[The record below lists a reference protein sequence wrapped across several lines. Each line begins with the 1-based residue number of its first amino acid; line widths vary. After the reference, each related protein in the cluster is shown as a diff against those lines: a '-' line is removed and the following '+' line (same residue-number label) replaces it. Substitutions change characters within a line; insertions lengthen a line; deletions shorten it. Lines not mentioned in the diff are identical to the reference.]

1 MGQMRIRG
9 LIRKVVP
16 AGAAVLAAVVV
27 LTQGLP
33 SSSSSTGDTSTRTVV
48 TRDPAA
54 LVDPFVGTGSNGA
67 AEGKINT
74 FPGAS
79 LPFGM
84 MQWSPDTTSRP
95 VGGGY
100 SYTDSRITG
109 FSLTHVS
116 GPGCAIGGAIPVLP
130 VAGALPRGLTTAS
143 EPYRHSA
150 ETAHP
155 GSYAVT
161 AGGVRTQLAVT
172 ERAGV
177 ARFTYPARS
186 TARLLV
192 KVAKSDSRSGGATF
206 QRSGDQEISG
216 SVTTG
221 DFCVSG
227 PDQYTLYF
235 AARFSR
241 PFTSARTWRL
251 ANGQLA
257 GAALDFGSTSAGRSV
272 GMRVAVSYVSAAGAR
287 ANLAAE
293 MRTWSVPSVAAQ
305 ATRVWNRQLGAIGV
319 AGGSRT
325 AQATFYTA
333 LYHSSLEPSLAS
345 DTGGWYRGFDGQD
358 HTAPPG
364 HAQYADF
371 SSWDIYRSE
380 VPLLATIDPG
390 EAADM
395 ATSLL
400 NDAAQG
406 GSLPRWPVENADTG
420 IMNGDSA
427 DPVLAD
433 CYAFGARGFNAKAAL
448 SAMIAGADG
457 TSRTGPGSWYTERPN
472 AAAYLAEGYVPNIA
486 PDSGSPVPDGASET
500 LEYSVDD
507 FAVSRL
513 AQALGDRT
521 ATAVFAGRGQNWSH
535 LFDAGRGYIEP
546 RDAAGAFPSGPPVQ
560 VEPGNGQDGF
570 EEGNAAQYTWMVPQN
585 LAGLIQKMGGDAAV
599 TARLDEF
606 FTRLN
611 AGPDLPY
618 AWQGD
623 EAGLG
628 TPWIYDSAGQP
639 WKTQAL
645 VQRITSHLYG
655 LTPGGEPG
663 QDDLGALGSWYVWA
677 ALGLYPQTPGVAML
691 VLGTPQFSRAVI
703 HGAYG
708 PLTVTA
714 SGAGKY
720 VHGLT
725 VNGQPSQHTYVDLA
739 GTRQLAFARSSTPD
753 KRWGTSPGD
762 APPSFGSPLR
772 GRRAAGHRHHVA
784 GGEAPAVRVVGNG
797 PGHQPGEAGDVVSVL
812 AVALLGGGEGDAQR
826 TGREVVAV
834 AAGDPEVVDRSRP
847 GVRRPGTVQGHVE
860 RDAVHRAVQVSL
872 GAGMRQAVGG
882 HGPAVGPL
890 RPVLL
895 PERVAAG
902 GLGVVGGSGPV
913 EDGVRQRRHRRRDGA
928 GQDRRRRRGAAGAAD
943 PDDTELVGRSGQQPG
958 RRVAGLA
965 PGHGGDLLAV
975 LHDRVRGRLRA
986 LGRPLQRH

>member
-192 KVAKSDSRSGGATF
+192 KVAESDSRSGGATF

-305 ATRVWNRQLGAIGV
+305 ATRVWNRRLV
-319 AGGSRT
+319 
-325 AQATFYTA
+325 
-333 LYHSSLEPSLAS
+333 
-345 DTGGWYRGFDGQD
+345 
-358 HTAPPG
+358 PG
-364 HAQYADF
+364 L
-371 SSWDIYRSE
+371 R
-380 VPLLATIDPG
+380 
-390 EAADM
+390 
-395 ATSLL
+395 
-400 NDAAQG
+400 
-406 GSLPRWPVENADTG
+406 R
-420 IMNGDSA
+420 
-427 DPVLAD
+427 
-433 CYAFGARGFNAKAAL
+433 
-448 SAMIAGADG
+448 
-457 TSRTGPGSWYTERPN
+457 PGS
-472 AAAYLAEGYVPNIA
+472 
-486 PDSGSPVPDGASET
+486 
-500 LEYSVDD
+500 
-507 FAVSRL
+507 
-513 AQALGDRT
+513 
-521 ATAVFAGRGQNWSH
+521 H
-535 LFDAGRGYIEP
+535 
-546 RDAAGAFPSGPPVQ
+546 GP
-560 VEPGNGQDGF
+560 
-570 EEGNAAQYTWMVPQN
+570 
-585 LAGLIQKMGGDAAV
+585 
-599 TARLDEF
+599 
-606 FTRLN
+606 
-611 AGPDLPY
+611 
-618 AWQGD
+618 
-623 EAGLG
+623 
-628 TPWIYDSAGQP
+628 
-639 WKTQAL
+639 
-645 VQRITSHLYG
+645 
-655 LTPGGEPG
+655 
-663 QDDLGALGSWYVWA
+663 
-677 ALGLYPQTPGVAML
+677 
-691 VLGTPQFSRAVI
+691 
-703 HGAYG
+703 
-708 PLTVTA
+708 
-714 SGAGKY
+714 
-720 VHGLT
+720 
-725 VNGQPSQHTYVDLA
+725 A
-739 GTRQLAFARSSTPD
+739 GTRTVRRLLQLGHLPQ
-753 KRWGTSPGD
+753 
-762 APPSFGSPLR
+762 R
-772 GRRAAGHRHHVA
+772 GPAAGHHRPRGSRRH
-784 GGEAPAVRVVGNG
+784 
-797 PGHQPGEAGDVVSVL
+797 GDVL
-812 AVALLGGGEGDAQR
+812 AQR
-826 TGREVVAV
+826 
-834 AAGDPEVVDRSRP
+834 
-847 GVRRPGTVQGHVE
+847 RRPG
-860 RDAVHRAVQVSL
+860 
-872 GAGMRQAVGG
+872 
-882 HGPAVGPL
+882 
-890 RPVLL
+890 
-895 PERVAAG
+895 RVAAP
-902 GLGVVGGSGPV
+902 L
-913 EDGVRQRRHRRRDGA
+913 A
-928 GQDRRRRRGAAGAAD
+928 GRER
-943 PDDTELVGRSGQQPG
+943 
-958 RRVAGLA
+958 
-965 PGHGGDLLAV
+965 GHGD
-975 LHDRVRGRLRA
+975 HERR
-986 LGRPLQRH
+986 LGRPGAGRLLRLRRPRVQR